1 MNDTLN
7 FSRSSIKELCLRTE
21 GNKRHINVKGKNEY
35 ILSIQRLEKGKK
47 NGRNSMIFFLS
58 KTNVGLK
65 TNSPGRTWLNFSVL
79 CWGISYSCNK
89 FTILSLGSCLSSAT
103 ALKNRIKVNT
113 DDLTSGSFTIWWND
127 WLPKNKKTRCYTTE
141 VHNLYLNI

>member
-7 FSRSSIKELCLRTE
+7 FSRSSIKELCLQTE

-65 TNSPGRTWLNFSVL
+65 TNSPGRT
-79 CWGISYSCNK
+79 
-89 FTILSLGSCLSSAT
+89 
-103 ALKNRIKVNT
+103 
-113 DDLTSGSFTIWWND
+113 
-127 WLPKNKKTRCYTTE
+127 
-141 VHNLYLNI
+141 